1 MYYAAVQSDLS
12 PLILGEI
19 GSVLLVL
26 GVATYFAV
34 KLKFSV
40 VPIFLVGGIVFGV
53 GGIVPL
59 SLSES
64 FLHIGAHIG
73 GILLLLLLGLEFTA
87 DEIFGSIKARKTLW
101 LYDLLLNFTPGFIL
115 GFIFGWGIL
124 GATALGGVTYVSSSG
139 IASHSIKDYSLEN
152 SEATRRVIAV
162 LVVEDVVLALYLPI
176 LTSLIVAASFWA
188 GLLSF
193 SVALA
198 IIGLTLLLAS
208 KNLHLSKNSVI
219 FGDSATLLLL
229 VFGGALLV
237 AGLSS
242 LLGFSGAVAAFL
254 FGLLLTGDF
263 AIVARERLAPLRD
276 LFAAIF
282 FLFFG
287 LSINPAS
294 LPPAILPALLLSLLG
309 IATKVLTAYIA
320 VKNLPKGSFATA
332 LMIFLPRGEF
342 SILIAGLVSL
352 AAFGEEFGALT
363 ILFVLFTSLTSS
375 LIGRFFIKS
384 PKL

>member
-1 MYYAAVQSDLS
+1 MYYASAQTDLS
-12 PLILGEI
+12 PLILGEL

-26 GVATYFAV
+26 GVATYLAV
-34 KLKFSV
+34 KIKFSV
-40 VPIFLVGGIVFGV
+40 VPIFLVGGIFFGV
-53 GGIVPL
+53 GGILPL

-64 FLHIGAHIG
+64 FLDIGAHIG

-87 DEIFGSIKARKTLW
+87 DEIFGSIKARKSLW
-101 LYDLLLNFTPGFIL
+101 LYDLLINFTPGFIL
-115 GFIFGWGIL
+115 GFLFGWGIL

-139 IASHSIKDYSLEN
+139 IASHSIKDYSLET

-176 LTSLIVAASFWA
+176 LTSLVVAASFWA

-193 SVALA
+193 AIALS

-219 FGDSATLLLL
+219 LGDSATLLLL

-263 AIVARERLAPLRD
+263 ALVARERLAPLRD
-276 LFAAIF
+276 LFAALF

-287 LSINPAS
+287 LSINPAA
-294 LPPAILPALLLSLLG
+294 LPGAILPALLISLVG
-309 IATKVLTAYIA
+309 IVAKVLTAYIA

-352 AAFGEEFGALT
+352 TAFGEEFGAIT

-375 LIGRFFIKS
+375 FIGRFCIQS
-384 PKL
+384 PKP